1 MCRNL
6 PTSFALN
13 LILLSG
19 LFMTSS
25 GCSEP
30 GTATVVPVKGKVLL
44 DGEPLKFGSVTL
56 QPMRGQPARGDIGP
70 DGEFALS
77 TYSPGDGAPIG
88 RHTVKVTCYN
98 SQDPAAKKDA
108 ALGATGM
115 LGESLIP
122 DRYTRFDSS
131 GLEISILAGSS
142 TPYVIELESDAKTA
156 ASPVEDAEEEPAAES
171 SSSPPGA
178 SVSAPG
184 TTGVE

>member
-1 MCRNL
+1 MRRNL
-6 PTSFALN
+6 STTFAWI
-13 LILLSG
+13 LILLS
-19 LFMTSS
+19 SS
-25 GCSEP
+25 CLVSAGCRES

-56 QPMRGQPARGDIGP
+56 QPTRGQPARGDIRP
-70 DGEFALS
+70 DGEFTLS

-88 RHTVKVTCYN
+88 RHTVKVTCYT

-108 ALGATGM
+108 AAGATGM

-142 TPYVIELESDAKTA
+142 TPYVIELESDAKET
-156 ASPVEDAEEEPAAES
+156 ASPIEDAEEEPAAES
-171 SSSPPGA
+171 SPPPSDA
-178 SVSAPG
+178 AVSAPSAA
-184 TTGVE
+184 GVQ

>member
-1 MCRNL
+1 MRRNVS
-6 PTSFALN
+6 TNFAWI
-13 LILLSG
+13 LILLS
-19 LFMTSS
+19 SS
-25 GCSEP
+25 FLVSAGCRES

-56 QPMRGQPARGDIGP
+56 QPTRGQPARGDIGP
-70 DGEFALS
+70 DGEFTLS

-88 RHTVKVTCYN
+88 RHTVKVTCYT

-108 ALGATGM
+108 AAGAAGM

-142 TPYVIELESDAKTA
+142 TPYVIELESDSEEVSPDEDSEEQSATDSSQKPTDATA
-156 ASPVEDAEEEPAAES
+156 
-171 SSSPPGA
+171 
-178 SVSAPG
+178 SAPSAV
-184 TTGVE
+184 GVE

>member
-1 MCRNL
+1 L
-6 PTSFALN
+6 PTNAACI

-19 LFMTSS
+19 SFLASA
-25 GCSEP
+25 GCSKP

-56 QPMRGQPARGDIGP
+56 QPTRGQPARGDIGP
-70 DGEFALS
+70 DGEFMLS
-77 TYSPGDGAPIG
+77 TYRPGDGAPIG
-88 RHTVKVTCYN
+88 RHTVKVTCYT

-108 ALGATGM
+108 TAGATGM

-142 TPYVIELESDAKTA
+142 TPYVIELVSDAEAA
-156 ASPVEDAEEEPAAES
+156 ASPEESEETPAAES
-171 SSSPPGA
+171 PPPSSDA
-178 SVSAPG
+178 SEAAPSASR
-184 TTGVE
+184 VE